1 MTSRPSVLLVDD
13 DPATLIALP
22 DVLTAR
28 LQDVSVTTCESAMTG
43 LEALRDTNY
52 RVVVAD
58 LRMPE
63 MDGLTLLRNIRQ
75 IREHTPVVIMSG
87 VTEWGLAKRVLAAG
101 AFAFIQ
107 KPVERAYLAQAVQL
121 AVQCSDMRERVMF
134 GKRRLARL
142 SELRRELSPCPCRRT
157 YDRML

>member
-107 KPVERAYLAQAVQL
+107 KPVERAYPGSGRSA
-121 AVQCSDMRERVMF
+121 
-134 GKRRLARL
+134 RR
-142 SELRRELSPCPCRRT
+142 PV
-157 YDRML
+157 